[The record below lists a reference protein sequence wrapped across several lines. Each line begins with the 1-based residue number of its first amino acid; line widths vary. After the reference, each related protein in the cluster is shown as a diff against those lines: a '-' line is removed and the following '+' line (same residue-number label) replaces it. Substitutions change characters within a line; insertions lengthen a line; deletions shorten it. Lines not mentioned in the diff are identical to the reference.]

1 MAEFETDNQVF
12 IQKRTAV
19 HQARLKEDEV
29 WLKSQRDAVVP
40 LLDAAD
46 KTQDGY
52 VSAARY
58 ILTAHAGLLLFQPEL
73 IPVVAIVEYR
83 SSHRFRVVADAA
95 ATEGKNPVN
104 VVFAGNLD
112 ALAQFLQRWV

>member
-1 MAEFETDNQVF
+1 MAEIETDNQVF

-29 WLKSQRDAVVP
+29 WLKSQRDAVMP

-58 ILTAHAGLLLFQPEL
+58 ILTAHAGPPARLPTR
-73 IPVVAIVEYR
+73 PSPTSTR
-83 SSHRFRVVADAA
+83 PS
-95 ATEGKNPVN
+95 TP
-104 VVFAGNLD
+104 
-112 ALAQFLQRWV
+112 